1 MRLRHL
7 ITARV
12 SACGL
17 DARFALPN
25 VRARQMDASIWRLQ
39 LVRILRGTNAGDLCS
54 HVVQPGSLA
63 GLCAVAQLDRSFD
76 SAPPRGFP
84 QTRQMC
90 AAYPWLSERP
100 MSYAGDASFKHPQ
113 HSRDRQRKQ
122 WGEAPRH
129 ADSGRP
135 KEPTRERGL
144 FCFF

>member
-1 MRLRHL
+1 MSLGHL

-135 KEPTRERGL
+135 KE
-144 FCFF
+144 